1 MNRWICFAAL
11 ACLAAPA
18 QADTLAT
25 VTARDALICGV
36 NPDLEGFSVRDAQ
49 DRWSGF
55 DVAMCRALAAAVLGD
70 ASKARFVPVAQ
81 DARFAALE
89 RGEIDVLLR
98 NAAWSFSDDA
108 GRAVEFV
115 GVNYYDAQ
123 GFMVPKESVTSAKE
137 LIGAK
142 ICVSGEETALADYFV
157 ANAMSYLPV
166 PVDLNTDGAAPYL
179 DGACTALLGELSSL
193 AATRAGFAA
202 PEGHVMLPEVIS
214 KEPFGP
220 VVRDDDPAWA
230 DIIRWTLHALIAA
243 EEFGV
248 TSANVQEMAVSGT
261 DPQVARL
268 LGAQGDLGAKL
279 GLDRAWA
286 KRAIAAS
293 GNYGEIFAT
302 TIGEQTPLG
311 LARGL
316 NAQWKDGGLLYAPP
330 FR

>member
-1 MNRWICFAAL
+1 
-11 ACLAAPA
+11 
-18 QADTLAT
+18 
-25 VTARDALICGV
+25 
-36 NPDLEGFSVRDAQ
+36 
-49 DRWSGF
+49 
-55 DVAMCRALAAAVLGD
+55 
-70 ASKARFVPVAQ
+70 
-81 DARFAALE
+81 
-89 RGEIDVLLR
+89 
-98 NAAWSFSDDA
+98 
-108 GRAVEFV
+108 
-115 GVNYYDAQ
+115 
-123 GFMVPKESVTSAKE
+123 
-137 LIGAK
+137 
-142 ICVSGEETALADYFV
+142 
-157 ANAMSYLPV
+157 
-166 PVDLNTDGAAPYL
+166 
-179 DGACTALLGELSSL
+179 
-193 AATRAGFAA
+193 
-202 PEGHVMLPEVIS
+202 MLPEVIS